1 MSDWTY
7 EMLRYAFSWN
17 DESSEKALK
26 YVVNG
31 RSPSE
36 TMSEFQLLDILLLTI
51 LTEKDEVE
59 RTSALVFLEEH
70 GKSLVFDYSR
80 LHKVYFVLENILG
93 SPVDGQGMTYSLKS
107 QVLVTYTALLIQ
119 FNTFETDVARFEGFV
134 DLLYSMVK
142 HTNKSADR
150 ILRAYA
156 CECLHELESWHPGL
170 LFPLLGED
178 WTVPPIWAGGMTATE
193 QQGSSV
199 GINTLAKFAND
210 ELLHIQE
217 SYARLFFTTIQ
228 HFTEQLVQEALK
240 HQPEERREDLTEL
253 SLTQSGL
260 TTPLAGSRP
269 STPPLT
275 PRGEDDSTGQSQWPL
290 PQAKGDSKDAMF
302 RFHIPKNCHAGPEFA
317 FDLATDQT
325 PPRLPRKLVRTMTRS
340 IGLVLEAMPTS
351 SSWTKIFIAERLSLF
366 VKVLALPQRVV
377 FHHFSP
383 LLHASRPSLLH
394 AFMVVNAL
402 FTAKELGSNT
412 VAEAV
417 VHRLFALVQDGA
429 MEPCFRLLS
438 VSWLIALSS
447 SSKVSFNLLWERVQE
462 LCPRWHDPLEL
473 KEMKLQAL
481 LYCFKLSQNLPS
493 NLLIV
498 LESLSEFKYCYRPV
512 GAHAVVFRFLL
523 RVLIDFAPE
532 MDRLEVPQ
540 SLCDMLRSHLRLLP
554 SVLALNQRVNS
565 KAVQWKLLHSL
576 GQFVSRL
583 EPPSRIQRYFGLLVI
598 LSETPWLDPSY
609 VLTALHRLV
618 FCPSSSLTWEAGV
631 RVLITCRR
639 IILSHPQAVIYQPM
653 LRLLQHL
660 ATYQSD
666 VDLRDRSLLYLS
678 LPSTFAMKQK
688 ATVTCSRRKN
698 RKAYFTAPSHI
709 RRVLMSAPL
718 SKDLRT
724 KYNVRAVPIR
734 RDDEVRIVR
743 GHYNDREGKVTQVYR
758 KKFRIHVERV
768 TRDKANGQ
776 PVPIPIHPSKVEITK
791 LKLDKDRKA
800 LLDRKN
806 RAVKKGKYSEKAQ
819 SLRFPFVLLF
829 LSRIAPAFGEALTR
843 ASQNRASD
851 QRLGLLDRQ
860 TAVFVL
866 PGAEEGD
873 LLSSQ
878 WERRW
883 GDPGL
888 DHKFPEDWLK
898 VGAGSGG
905 LPWLLNEYKEHLQ
918 ASPSSIRLPFT
929 LQYEPAADMASEE
942 LSLECPRQLF
952 SLELT
957 FSSSEHFVPIE
968 PIRIPFIAADGGL
981 VVDGDDGD
989 GFPCLNKLLLRLRPL
1004 SPVPT
1009 SFGVNIAFN
1018 DSLSQMYLGQLESFE
1033 VAFQATDMAVGKPG
1047 EDPPVWLESSD
1058 WRLKLG
1064 AASALS
1070 QKGAPQLAGA
1080 PEIRAALE
1088 SSEEA
1093 RQLIRRTLA
1102 ETTEETEPRAA
1113 RLLQSEDWRLR
1124 MGALEA
1130 LRRQEAPS
1138 SELTPR
1144 IAELCVCDPCAEVR
1158 DAATSALRRQP
1169 AEDVV
1174 EALAAS
1180 MNAAENESSAS
1191 RVAEDLLVELLG
1203 SAQDSLSKVPSSAYF
1218 ADLARKDQEEAQAA
1232 AAQQQEQEE
1241 RLRELQDQQNELQ
1254 KLQLQ
1259 WLDLL
1264 PAKQV
1269 KEIEQSREVFT
1280 KSKARSQEAQAL
1292 KRRARRGMRDSLAG
1306 QGSEML
1312 CPKGC

>member
-36 TMSEFQLLDILLLTI
+36 TMSEIQLLDILLLTI

-178 WTVPPIWAGGMTATE
+178 WTVPPIWAGGMTATV

-253 SLTQSGL
+253 SLQSGL

-269 STPPLT
+269 GTPPLT
-275 PRGEDDSTGQSQWPL
+275 PRGEDETGQSSQWAL
-290 PQAKGDSKDAMF
+290 PQAKGDSKDSMF

-402 FTAKELGSNT
+402 FTAKELDSNT

-447 SSKVSFNLLWERVQE
+447 SSKISFNLLWERVQE

-498 LESLSEFKYCYRPV
+498 LESLSEFKYCHRPV

-666 VDLRDRSLLYLS
+666 VDLRDRSLLYL
-678 LPSTFAMKQK
+678 
-688 ATVTCSRRKN
+688 R
-698 RKAYFTAPSHI
+698 
-709 RRVLMSAPL
+709 
-718 SKDLRT
+718 
-724 KYNVRAVPIR
+724 
-734 RDDEVRIVR
+734 
-743 GHYNDREGKVTQVYR
+743 
-758 KKFRIHVERV
+758 
-768 TRDKANGQ
+768 
-776 PVPIPIHPSKVEITK
+776 
-791 LKLDKDRKA
+791 
-800 LLDRKN
+800 
-806 RAVKKGKYSEKAQ
+806 
-819 SLRFPFVLLF
+819 
-829 LSRIAPAFGEALTR
+829 
-843 ASQNRASD
+843 
-851 QRLGLLDRQ
+851 
-860 TAVFVL
+860 
-866 PGAEEGD
+866 
-873 LLSSQ
+873 LLS
-878 WERRW
+878 
-883 GDPGL
+883 
-888 DHKFPEDWLK
+888 H
-898 VGAGSGG
+898 SG
-905 LPWLLNEYKEHLQ
+905 
-918 ASPSSIRLPFT
+918 
-929 LQYEPAADMASEE
+929 PAALGA
-942 LSLECPRQLF
+942 LF
-952 SLELT
+952 NPHPANMQRMT
-957 FSSSEHFVPIE
+957 QM
-968 PIRIPFIAADGGL
+968 
-981 VVDGDDGD
+981 
-989 GFPCLNKLLLRLRPL
+989 L
-1004 SPVPT
+1004 SPVLPRT
-1009 SFGVNIAFN
+1009 VRLING
-1018 DSLSQMYLGQLESFE
+1018 
-1033 VAFQATDMAVGKPG
+1033 
-1047 EDPPVWLESSD
+1047 PV
-1058 WRLKLG
+1058 
-1064 AASALS
+1064 
-1070 QKGAPQLAGA
+1070 PF
-1080 PEIRAALE
+1080 
-1088 SSEEA
+1088 
-1093 RQLIRRTLA
+1093 
-1102 ETTEETEPRAA
+1102 
-1113 RLLQSEDWRLR
+1113 LR
-1124 MGALEA
+1124 FVKSPDE
-1130 LRRQEAPS
+1130 
-1138 SELTPR
+1138 
-1144 IAELCVCDPCAEVR
+1144 
-1158 DAATSALRRQP
+1158 
-1169 AEDVV
+1169 
-1174 EALAAS
+1174 
-1180 MNAAENESSAS
+1180 
-1191 RVAEDLLVELLG
+1191 
-1203 SAQDSLSKVPSSAYF
+1203 
-1218 ADLARKDQEEAQAA
+1218 RK
-1232 AAQQQEQEE
+1232 
-1241 RLRELQDQQNELQ
+1241 
-1254 KLQLQ
+1254 K
-1259 WLDLL
+1259 
-1264 PAKQV
+1264 
-1269 KEIEQSREVFT
+1269 
-1280 KSKARSQEAQAL
+1280 
-1292 KRRARRGMRDSLAG
+1292 
-1306 QGSEML
+1306 
-1312 CPKGC
+1312 

>member
-178 WTVPPIWAGGMTATE
+178 WTVPPIWAGGMTATV

-253 SLTQSGL
+253 SLQSGL

-269 STPPLT
+269 GTPPLT
-275 PRGEDDSTGQSQWPL
+275 PRGEDETGQSSQWAL
-290 PQAKGDSKDAMF
+290 PQAKGDSRDAMF

-447 SSKVSFNLLWERVQE
+447 SSKISFNLLWERVQE

-498 LESLSEFKYCYRPV
+498 LESLSEFKYCHRPV

-666 VDLRDRSLLYLS
+666 VDLRDRSLLYLRLLS
-678 LPSTFAMKQK
+678 HSGPAALGALFNPHPANMQRMTQMLSPVLPR
-688 ATVTCSRRKN
+688 TVRLIN
-698 RKAYFTAPSHI
+698 GPVPF
-709 RRVLMSAPL
+709 
-718 SKDLRT
+718 LRFV
-724 KYNVRAVPIR
+724 KSP
-734 RDDEVRIVR
+734 DE
-743 GHYNDREGKVTQVYR
+743 R
-758 KKFRIHVERV
+758 KK
-768 TRDKANGQ
+768 
-776 PVPIPIHPSKVEITK
+776 
-791 LKLDKDRKA
+791 
-800 LLDRKN
+800 
-806 RAVKKGKYSEKAQ
+806 
-819 SLRFPFVLLF
+819 
-829 LSRIAPAFGEALTR
+829 
-843 ASQNRASD
+843 
-851 QRLGLLDRQ
+851 LGLLDRQ

-878 WERRW
+878 WEKRW

-905 LPWLLNEYKEHLQ
+905 LPWLLNEYKEHLK

-1018 DSLSQMYLGQLESFE
+1018 DSLSQMYLGQLEAFE
-1033 VAFQATDMAVGKPG
+1033 VAFQDLFL
-1047 EDPPVWLESSD
+1047 PV
-1058 WRLKLG
+1058 RLPLVFW
-1064 AASALS
+1064 APLFENLWAS
-1070 QKGAPQLAGA
+1070 
-1080 PEIRAALE
+1080 
-1088 SSEEA
+1088 
-1093 RQLIRRTLA
+1093 LA
-1102 ETTEETEPRAA
+1102 EPSWSVKV
-1113 RLLQSEDWRLR
+1113 LD
-1124 MGALEA
+1124 LE
-1130 LRRQEAPS
+1130 RDTVK
-1138 SELTPR
+1138 ELIQTQLGPF
-1144 IAELCVCDPCAEVR
+1144 VVPAEVHVEDEDFDFEQEEYFDRWNSLPEGEMDLPEQEQDVTVNVDTTFAILFVPPCYHLLMRFAISSNSTIVRILTDRFQLLSYMDAFFLSWSR
-1158 DAATSALRRQP
+1158 DAAML
-1169 AEDVV
+1169 
-1174 EALAAS
+1174 
-1180 MNAAENESSAS
+1180 
-1191 RVAEDLLVELLG
+1191 
-1203 SAQDSLSKVPSSAYF
+1203 
-1218 ADLARKDQEEAQAA
+1218 ADLSQDVDVRQKDIARIACS
-1232 AAQQQEQEE
+1232 
-1241 RLRELQDQQNELQ
+1241 
-1254 KLQLQ
+1254 
-1259 WLDLL
+1259 
-1264 PAKQV
+1264 PC
-1269 KEIEQSREVFT
+1269 
-1280 KSKARSQEAQAL
+1280 
-1292 KRRARRGMRDSLAG
+1292 RAV
-1306 QGSEML
+1306 
-1312 CPKGC
+1312 